1 MRIRALVQRIINQMR
16 HDKRTMALTLIAP
29 VLVLSLVYFI
39 LKDTGFSCK
48 IVVSSAPEKVIEK
61 IENSGDIDVE
71 IIKISS
77 DASPETIKS
86 EVKQNDAIAGV
97 DISRDMRDIKIYL
110 DATNSGNAA
119 KIEGLIQNSIRR
131 IVDEGRKKDTDKL
144 LQKLPPPI
152 KASMSEKG
160 IGRVSP
166 KISVDYIYGS
176 KDSTFFDNYGTPLI
190 GIIVF
195 FFVFLVAGINFL
207 TERKTGTLEKMLS
220 TPIRRGEIITG
231 YVLGFSLVALLQ
243 TTIITLFV
251 IYVLDLT
258 VVGSVWHVFAINL
271 LTAVSALSLGILFS
285 TLANSEFQMV
295 QFIPIVII
303 PQIFLCGLFELSSGW
318 KIAGKF
324 MPLNYTTDALTEVII
339 RGTGVRGIM
348 PDILALSVFSMVF
361 MTGNV
366 LLLRKQRNI

>member
-1 MRIRALVQRIINQMR
+1 M
-16 HDKRTMALTLIAP
+16 
-29 VLVLSLVYFI
+29 
-39 LKDTGFSCK
+39 
-48 IVVSSAPEKVIEK
+48 
-61 IENSGDIDVE
+61 
-71 IIKISS
+71 
-77 DASPETIKS
+77 
-86 EVKQNDAIAGV
+86 
-97 DISRDMRDIKIYL
+97 
-110 DATNSGNAA
+110 
-119 KIEGLIQNSIRR
+119 
-131 IVDEGRKKDTDKL
+131 DEGRKKDTDKL

-271 LTAVSALSLGILFS
+271 LTAVSALSLGIL
-285 TLANSEFQMV
+285 
-295 QFIPIVII
+295 
-303 PQIFLCGLFELSSGW
+303 LSSVLDR
-318 KIAGKF
+318 K
-324 MPLNYTTDALTEVII
+324 
-339 RGTGVRGIM
+339 
-348 PDILALSVFSMVF
+348 SVV
-361 MTGNV
+361 
-366 LLLRKQRNI
+366 